1 MFLSQNTCYN
11 ASKSVPKINGTYF
24 YIKPLQLKFALGN
37 VFNLYEALQENVEG
51 DAWSKTGGY
60 QKSNQGHKTT
70 GNVIRHQ
77 LIVLFTSVI
86 ISHV

>member
-1 MFLSQNTCYN
+1 MLVKCSQD
-11 ASKSVPKINGTYF
+11 KWHIF
-24 YIKPLQLKFALGN
+24 YIKPVQLKFALGN

-77 LIVLFTSVI
+77 LIVLFTSVFNFTCLAI
-86 ISHV
+86 

>member
-1 MFLSQNTCYN
+1 MFLSQNTRYN
-11 ASKSVPKINGTYF
+11 ASNIKCSQDKWYIF
-24 YIKPLQLKFALGN
+24 YIKPVQLKFALGN

-70 GNVIRHQ
+70 GNVIRYQ
-77 LIVLFTSVI
+77 LIVLFTSV
-86 ISHV
+86 